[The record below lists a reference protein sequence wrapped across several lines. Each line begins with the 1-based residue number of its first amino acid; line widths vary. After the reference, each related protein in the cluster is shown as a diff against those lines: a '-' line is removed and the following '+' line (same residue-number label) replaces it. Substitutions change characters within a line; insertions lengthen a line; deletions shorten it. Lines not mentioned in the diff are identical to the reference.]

1 MREMADR
8 YWVYQFLHFHPSL
21 LKASLTEDIDTWSFY
36 PKYQRLR
43 QSQQYIFFASVAR
56 LVYSSL
62 GNLCTFRCLL
72 PSNLHFLLFL
82 FIRITWCPL
91 LGSINEYQCKEVIVN
106 ILSLLLCLCLSYM
119 IPCLNCPFGTGAV
132 RFQWEIFMNI
142 AEIHTA

>member
-62 GNLCTFRCLL
+62 GNLCVFRCLL

-82 FIRITWCPL
+82 FIRLKFMRVWTVTLGIFSSPLIFVIT
-91 LGSINEYQCKEVIVN
+91 
-106 ILSLLLCLCLSYM
+106 
-119 IPCLNCPFGTGAV
+119 
-132 RFQWEIFMNI
+132 
-142 AEIHTA
+142 